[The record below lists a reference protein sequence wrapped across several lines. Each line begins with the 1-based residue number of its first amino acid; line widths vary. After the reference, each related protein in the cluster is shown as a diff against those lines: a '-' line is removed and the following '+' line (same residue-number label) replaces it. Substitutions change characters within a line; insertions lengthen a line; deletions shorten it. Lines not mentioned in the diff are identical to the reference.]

1 MNGKEMVSLLRA
13 LADPTRLAILEL
25 LMQGAYCNCEIGTEF
40 GLPNNLISH
49 HLKVLREAGLI
60 EASRSASDAR
70 WIHYAINKESLGRAR
85 ALITAF
91 LDPAR
96 VMERCPQECRP
107 ATSTSVTQQK
117 LTAEFSGVVG
127 GYS

>member
-1 MNGKEMVSLLRA
+1 MNDERIVSLLRA

-49 HLKVLREAGLI
+49 HLRVLREVGLI
-60 EASRSASDAR
+60 EASRSGSDAR
-70 WIHYAINKESLGRAR
+70 WIHYSINKESLGRAR
-85 ALITAF
+85 AWIAAF

-96 VMERCPQECRP
+96 VMERRPQECPQEPSPVLCSR
-107 ATSTSVTQQK
+107 S
-117 LTAEFSGVVG
+117 
-127 GYS
+127 